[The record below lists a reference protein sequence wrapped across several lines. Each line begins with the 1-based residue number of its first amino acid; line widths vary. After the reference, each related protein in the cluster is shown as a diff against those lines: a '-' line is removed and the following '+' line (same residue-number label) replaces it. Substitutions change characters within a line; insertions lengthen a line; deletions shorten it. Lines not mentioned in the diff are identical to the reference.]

1 MTTETNTEKA
11 ARFFQALSSPKR
23 VRIVEALQDGEKC
36 VSKMNELLQYA
47 QPNLSQHL
55 TVLRQAGILKCEKK
69 GNLRCYCLTDASTIE
84 IVLRLVKN
92 FCEDDS

>member
-1 MTTETNTEKA
+1 MNMTTESNVEKA

-23 VRIVEALQDGEKC
+23 VRIVEALQNGEKC

-55 TVLRQAGILKCEKK
+55 TVLRHAGILKCEKK
-69 GNLRCYCLTDASTIE
+69 GNLRCYCLTDAKTVRE
-84 IVLRLVKN
+84 VLRLVKD
-92 FCEDDS
+92 FCEE